1 MRVVGYN
8 SPSAETLYQYIAR
21 DKRAGG
27 TLYRQLRYQGKPY
40 RKKYGRTDYRGRI
53 PGRVD
58 IDQRPAIVAARTRL
72 GDWEADLTS
81 QAITNLLSDFKA
93 VVHTITYDNGR
104 EFNGHQAINQALGCD
119 SYFAKPYHSWERG
132 LNENFNGLLRQ
143 YFPKGMAFDQ
153 LSQDEV
159 CAAVNEMNHRPR
171 KSLGFK
177 TPWEVFSELVQ
188 KNTKTK
194 PLVALMI

>member
-1 MRVVGYN
+1 MDCQCAAARLSAIQMACNPCLAFACNPFGSLFKTFAVLCTQHRCVRVVGYN

-81 QAITNLLSDFKA
+81 QAITDLLSDFKA

-119 SYFAKPYHSWERG
+119 SYFAKP
-132 LNENFNGLLRQ
+132 
-143 YFPKGMAFDQ
+143 
-153 LSQDEV
+153 
-159 CAAVNEMNHRPR
+159 
-171 KSLGFK
+171 
-177 TPWEVFSELVQ
+177 
-188 KNTKTK
+188 
-194 PLVALMI
+194 